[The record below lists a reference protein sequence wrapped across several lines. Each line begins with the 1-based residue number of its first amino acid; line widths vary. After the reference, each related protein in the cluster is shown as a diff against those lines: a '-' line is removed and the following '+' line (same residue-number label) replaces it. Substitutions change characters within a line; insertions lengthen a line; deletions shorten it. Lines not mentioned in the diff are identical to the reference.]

1 MQVTATTGSSGP
13 ESPAVTLS
21 SGTEGPALTDG
32 ASRTYDVAAIRAEFP
47 ILAGQNGQQPLA
59 YLDSAATSQK
69 PQSVI
74 DAVAQFYCRDNANI
88 HRGLYELGRRA
99 TEVYDSARAEVAAFL
114 GIADASELIFTRG
127 TTEALNLLAYAW
139 GLDALRP
146 GDEVLLTVMEHHSNL
161 VPWQMVA
168 RRTGATLRFIGI
180 GDDGQL
186 DLSEVD
192 ALLSERTRLVSLVH
206 VSNSLGTINP
216 MAEIARRAHAAG
228 ALVAVD
234 GAQSVPHLPVDIPE
248 LGCDFFAFSGHKM
261 YGPTGIGG
269 LWGRRSLLEAMQPFQ
284 GGGDMIDSVQLDHS
298 TYAGLPNRFEAG
310 TPNIAGA
317 AGLAAAVRFLKRLGM
332 AAVREHERHL
342 LAYALAALAEV
353 PGLVI
358 YGPREPAQ
366 RSGVISFTLGDV
378 HPHDLATILDD
389 DEIAIRAGHHCTQPL
404 MRRLGLSATARASF
418 GVYSAEGD
426 VDRLVAGLHRARALF
441 AL

>member
-1 MQVTATTGSSGP
+1 MTSTAAV
-13 ESPAVTLS
+13 PATPRLAS
-21 SGTEGPALTDG
+21 APPTPSLAPA
-32 ASRTYDVAAIRAEFP
+32 YDVAAIRAEFP
-47 ILAGQNGQQPLA
+47 ILAAPKGGQSLA

-69 PQSVI
+69 PHAVI
-74 DAVAQFYCRDNANI
+74 DAVAQFYRRDNANI

-99 TEVYDSARAEVAAFL
+99 TEVYDNARADVAAFL
-114 GIADASELIFTRG
+114 GVADAGELIFTRG

-168 RRTGATLRFIGI
+168 RRTGANLRFIGI
-180 GDDGQL
+180 GEDGQL
-186 DLSEVD
+186 DLSD
-192 ALLSERTRLVSLVH
+192 LDTLLTERTRLVSLVH

-216 MAEIARRAHAAG
+216 VAEIARRAHAAG

-248 LGCDFFAFSGHKM
+248 LDCDFFAFSGHKM

-269 LWGRRSLLEAMQPFQ
+269 LWGRRELLEAMPPFQ
-284 GGGDMIDSVQLDHS
+284 GGGDMIDTVQLEHS

-317 AGLAAAVRFLKRLGM
+317 AGLAAATQFLQDLGM

-342 LAYALAALAEV
+342 LGYALSALGEV
-353 PGLVI
+353 PGLTI
-358 YGPREPAQ
+358 YGPRAPEQ
-366 RSGVISFTLGDV
+366 RSGVISFTLGDI

-404 MRRLGLSATARASF
+404 MRRLGVTATARASF
-418 GVYSAEGD
+418 GVYSTEGD
-426 VDRLVAGLHRARALF
+426 VDRLVAGLHRARGLF
-441 AL
+441 GL

>member
-1 MQVTATTGSSGP
+1 MTSTAAV
-13 ESPAVTLS
+13 PATPRL
-21 SGTEGPALTDG
+21 
-32 ASRTYDVAAIRAEFP
+32 ASAPPTPSLASAYDVAAIRAEFP
-47 ILAGQNGQQPLA
+47 ILAAPKGGQSLA

-69 PQSVI
+69 PHAVI
-74 DAVAQFYCRDNANI
+74 DAVAQFYRRDNANI

-99 TEVYDSARAEVAAFL
+99 TEVYDNARADVAAFL
-114 GIADASELIFTRG
+114 GVADAGELIFTRG

-168 RRTGATLRFIGI
+168 RRTGANLRFIGI
-180 GDDGQL
+180 GEDGQL
-186 DLSEVD
+186 DLSD
-192 ALLSERTRLVSLVH
+192 LDTLLTERTRLVSLVH

-216 MAEIARRAHAAG
+216 VAEIARRAHAAG

-248 LGCDFFAFSGHKM
+248 LDCDFFAFSGHKM

-269 LWGRRSLLEAMQPFQ
+269 LWGRRELLEAMPPFQ
-284 GGGDMIDSVQLDHS
+284 GGGDMIDSVQLEHS

-317 AGLAAAVRFLKRLGM
+317 AGLAAATQFLKDVGM

-342 LAYALAALAEV
+342 LVYALAALGEV
-353 PGLVI
+353 PGLTI
-358 YGPREPAQ
+358 YGPREPEQ

-404 MRRLGLSATARASF
+404 MRRLGVAATARASF
-418 GVYSAEGD
+418 GVYSTEGD
-426 VDRLVAGLHRARALF
+426 VDRLVAGLHRARSLF
-441 AL
+441 GL